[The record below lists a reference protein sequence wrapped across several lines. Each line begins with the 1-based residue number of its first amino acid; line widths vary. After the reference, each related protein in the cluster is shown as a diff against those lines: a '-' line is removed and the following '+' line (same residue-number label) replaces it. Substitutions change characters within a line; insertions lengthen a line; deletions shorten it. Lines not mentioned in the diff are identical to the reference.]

1 MAKRILSMVL
11 CLCLAVTAL
20 LPLGASAEAEVTR
33 GEWISKLVGAF
44 SMSVQSEADMPDN
57 YFSDV
62 TADMANY
69 RDILLAV
76 EFGVIDLEAGEA
88 FEPDKPATREFAAQ
102 TLNFCLKFQLDKDTE
117 YTYSEAEEVS
127 CPDDIQVAVNRGWFA
142 LYGNDFLPKQSIT
155 TAEAEA
161 TLADAK
167 SVLSKENIDK
177 DYDSK
182 YQFAD
187 NVKVIPSTADV
198 SISTDYTVT
207 VTGYEC
213 GVNAGDVF
221 VAYSAGIPVVLK
233 AIDVKTDG
241 DVTTITAAA
250 DDAEGV
256 ITSVDSEG
264 VAEFDLENFET
275 AEVETYSVTDADSN
289 ETSEMQISLQS
300 INYDK
305 KAKKLIATKEI
316 KVSGTSNA
324 GSITVE
330 VSDIN
335 LFHKENTNTGEYMAY
350 IQGNTSIT
358 KSISFDIGNYVG
370 IPSSITLGY
379 INISGIGSVTL
390 NVDLSLKGGMS
401 SNETGIITAGFSYA
415 RNDGFRLINGY
426 KKTAYSFT
434 AEAEVKVG
442 LTLSAN
448 IDLVVMSGRIWATV
462 GVKGYFKFKDY
473 TYVDGERPLQC
484 KTIGGFL
491 YANVGASASI
501 NYFIDKK
508 SWSKTV
514 DIYTESNS
522 PVRVYYHYEDNQ
534 LVDACTRGRDN
545 NEAYIKYTTHTN
557 SAYFNPSPSYGRGSY
572 TGGDG
577 TTKTL
582 WTYTTDSEGNATITG
597 YKGSASSLAIP
608 SVIDGYKVTKIGN
621 EAFKNNKNV
630 VNVTIPNG
638 VTNINWGSF
647 ENCERLK
654 SVIIPDSVVEIGGR
668 AFLDCI
674 NLENFRLPPHL
685 TCLWQDIIKGTKVR
699 SITVPK
705 TLERA
710 VNYGPFAG
718 AEYLTEVNFEYGTA
732 NIVYYLCR
740 GIPNIERIEI
750 PDTVTVISDSAFKDC
765 EKLKEVIIPDSVVEI
780 KGSAFENCK
789 SLENF
794 KMPQYLTCLWDNII
808 KGTRVKSVTV
818 PKTLE
823 RTVNNG
829 PFAGAEY
836 LTEVNFEYGTT
847 NIVYYLCRGIPNI
860 EKIEIPDTVTLISD
874 SAFKDCEKLKE
885 IIIPDSVVEIEGRA
899 FENCKSLE
907 NFKLPPYL
915 TCLWQDII
923 KGTKVKSVTV
933 PKTLERTV
941 NYGPFAGAEY
951 LTEVN
956 FEHGTTNIVDYLC
969 REIPNIEKIEIPDT
983 VTVIS
988 GRAFESCEK
997 LKEIIIP
1004 NSVAEIKT
1012 NAFKNCTDLSNIKLP
1027 DNIKT
1032 LGCGLFNGCK
1042 SLKEISIPD
1051 STSKIDDGIF
1061 VDCVSLEKAV
1071 LPNTMDTI
1079 PVNTFYNCKNLSEI
1093 KLPDGLQTIEYS
1105 AFYGCNSLSSI
1116 NLPNNLQT
1124 IGDSAFYECKALTD
1138 ITIPKSVTYVGSQAF
1153 YNCDGLQNAVI
1164 NASGTIGSQAFYD
1177 CDALTNLTLAD
1188 SVTKIGSSLCY
1199 DCDKLTDIKFGK
1211 YITEIP
1217 DSAFRK
1223 CASLQTVT
1231 LPRFCK
1237 TVVSNAFA
1245 EDTKLTEA
1253 YVPISVTGIQTNSFS
1268 YPKKMTMYGKDGS
1281 YAQEYAAGRDMP
1293 FGIVDKPITT
1303 IAYTD
1308 SEVKMSRYAT
1318 VLPSMQ
1324 VMPEFDTDTITFSS
1338 DNTNVATVSENGTI
1352 KAGYTYGTANVTAKT
1367 TSGLSANIKVTVVK
1381 PASTITLNKSA
1392 LEISAGKSEK
1402 LTATISPSDSTDN
1415 IVWTSDNTDVAA
1427 VDKDGNVTG
1436 IKKGTATVTA
1446 KAVYGNASASCL
1458 VTVEESGVEIV
1469 DVTGVALAP
1478 GNAEITISKTLKLSA
1493 SVLPENATNK
1503 LLVWSSSN
1511 SNVASVSADGIVT
1524 AKTLGTAKITVKT
1537 VSGSYE
1543 STCTVTVVP
1552 KVEITEF
1559 SCENM
1564 GGYGLIKLSAVNVPQ
1579 SCEVFIAAY
1588 GANQKVTSIKKLTL
1602 SNGSVQ
1608 TIIPLENV
1616 DKLKAFIWDFK
1627 NLKPLAVSKTK

>member
-1 MAKRILSMVL
+1 MVL

-142 LYGNDFLPKQSIT
+142 LYGNDFMPKQSIT
-155 TAEAEA
+155 AAEAEA
-161 TLADAK
+161 MLADAK

-182 YQFAD
+182 YKFAD

-233 AIDVKTDG
+233 AIDVKTDT
-241 DVTTITAAA
+241 DVTTITADA

-275 AEVETYSVTDADSN
+275 AEVETYSVTDADSHD
-289 ETSEMQISLQS
+289 TSEMQISLQS

-597 YKGSASSLAIP
+597 YSGSASSLAIP
-608 SVIDGYKVTKIGN
+608 SVIDGYKVTKIGDS
-621 EAFKNNKNV
+621 AFENNKKIRS
-630 VNVTIPNG
+630 VTIPDTVIEIGGEAFDGCTALSDVKLSKNIVTLEYNVFCG
-638 VTNINWGSF
+638 CTSLTSIEIPASLQDAGSSRYIGTFAKTGLQNVTFEDGITKIPSNLFRNCTSLKSIDIPETVALIESSVFYGCSSLTNID
-647 ENCERLK
+647 
-654 SVIIPDSVVEIGGR
+654 IPDSVTGMGEYV
-668 AFLDCI
+668 FSDCI
-674 NLENFRLPPHL
+674 SLEKVKLPNTRKNIMAGTFYDCKSLKDIALPETVTEIRRSAFYGCASLSSINL
-685 TCLWQDIIKGTKVR
+685 
-699 SITVPK
+699 
-705 TLERA
+705 
-710 VNYGPFAG
+710 
-718 AEYLTEVNFEYGTA
+718 
-732 NIVYYLCR
+732 
-740 GIPNIERIEI
+740 
-750 PDTVTVISDSAFKDC
+750 PDTVT
-765 EKLKEVIIPDSVVEI
+765 E
-780 KGSAFENCK
+780 
-789 SLENF
+789 
-794 KMPQYLTCLWDNII
+794 
-808 KGTRVKSVTV
+808 
-818 PKTLE
+818 
-823 RTVNNG
+823 
-829 PFAGAEY
+829 
-836 LTEVNFEYGTT
+836 
-847 NIVYYLCRGIPNI
+847 
-860 EKIEIPDTVTLISD
+860 
-874 SAFKDCEKLKE
+874 
-885 IIIPDSVVEIEGRA
+885 
-899 FENCKSLE
+899 
-907 NFKLPPYL
+907 
-915 TCLWQDII
+915 
-923 KGTKVKSVTV
+923 
-933 PKTLERTV
+933 
-941 NYGPFAGAEY
+941 
-951 LTEVN
+951 
-956 FEHGTTNIVDYLC
+956 
-969 REIPNIEKIEIPDT
+969 
-983 VTVIS
+983 
-988 GRAFESCEK
+988 
-997 LKEIIIP
+997 
-1004 NSVAEIKT
+1004 
-1012 NAFKNCTDLSNIKLP
+1012 
-1027 DNIKT
+1027 
-1032 LGCGLFNGCK
+1032 
-1042 SLKEISIPD
+1042 
-1051 STSKIDDGIF
+1051 IDD
-1061 VDCVSLEKAV
+1061 
-1071 LPNTMDTI
+1071 
-1079 PVNTFYNCKNLSEI
+1079 Y
-1093 KLPDGLQTIEYS
+1093 
-1105 AFYGCNSLSSI
+1105 AFYGCNSLSSMK
-1116 NLPNNLQT
+1116 LPNNLQT
-1124 IGDSAFYECKALTD
+1124 IGNNAFYECKALTD
-1138 ITIPKSVTYVGSQAF
+1138 ITIPKNVTYVGSQAF
-1153 YNCDGLQNAVI
+1153 YNCDGLQKAVI

-1177 CDALTNLTLAD
+1177 CDELASLTLSD
-1188 SVTKIGSSLCY
+1188 GVTKIGSELCY
-1199 DCDKLTDIKFGK
+1199 SCDKLTDIKFGK

-1237 TVVSNAFA
+1237 TVASNAFA

-1324 VMPEFDTDTITFSS
+1324 IMPEFDTDTITFSS

-1392 LEISAGKSEK
+1392 LEISACKSEK

-1415 IVWTSDNTDVAA
+1415 IVWTSDNADVAA

-1436 IKKGTATVTA
+1436 IKKGSATVTA
-1446 KAVYGNASASCL
+1446 KAVYGNVSVSCL

-1469 DVTGVALAP
+1469 NVTGVALAP
-1478 GNAEITISKTLKLSA
+1478 GNAEITIGKTLKLSA

-1511 SNVASVSADGIVT
+1511 SNVVSVSADGIVT

>member
-76 EFGVIDLEAGEA
+76 EFGVINLDAGEA

-117 YTYSEAEEVS
+117 YTYNEAEEVS
-127 CPDDIQVAVNRGWFA
+127 CPDDIQVAVNRGWFV
-142 LYGNDFLPKQSIT
+142 LYGDDFLPKRSIT
-155 TAEAEA
+155 AAEAEA
-161 TLADAK
+161 MLADAK

-233 AIDVKTDG
+233 AIDVKTDA
-241 DVTTITAAA
+241 DVTTITADA

-275 AEVETYSVTDADSN
+275 AEVETYSITDADSHD
-289 ETSEMQISLQS
+289 TSEMQISLQS

-305 KAKKLIATKEI
+305 KAKKLTATKEI

-501 NYFIDKK
+501 NYFVDKK

-534 LVDACTRGRDN
+534 LVDACTRGKDN

-608 SVIDGYKVTKIGN
+608 SVIDGYKVTEIGN
-621 EAFKNNKNV
+621 VAFKNNKNV

-638 VTNINWGSF
+638 VTNINWGAF

-674 NLENFRLPPHL
+674 NLENFKLPPYL

-705 TLERA
+705 TLERT

-718 AEYLTEVNFEYGTA
+718 AEYLTEVNFEYGTT
-732 NIVYYLCR
+732 NIVYSLCR

-765 EKLKEVIIPDSVVEI
+765 EKLKE
-780 KGSAFENCK
+780 
-789 SLENF
+789 
-794 KMPQYLTCLWDNII
+794 
-808 KGTRVKSVTV
+808 
-818 PKTLE
+818 
-823 RTVNNG
+823 
-829 PFAGAEY
+829 
-836 LTEVNFEYGTT
+836 
-847 NIVYYLCRGIPNI
+847 
-860 EKIEIPDTVTLISD
+860 
-874 SAFKDCEKLKE
+874 
-885 IIIPDSVVEIEGRA
+885 IIIPDSVVEIECRA

-956 FEHGTTNIVDYLC
+956 FEYGTTNIVYYLC
-969 REIPNIEKIEIPDT
+969 RGIPNIEKIEIPDT
-983 VTVIS
+983 VTLIS
-988 GRAFESCEK
+988 DSAFKDCEK
-997 LKEIIIP
+997 LKEVIIP
-1004 NSVAEIKT
+1004 DSVVEIKA

-1027 DNIKT
+1027 DSIKT
-1032 LGCGLFNGCK
+1032 LGYGLFNGCK

-1051 STSKIDDGIF
+1051 STAKIDDGIF
-1061 VDCVSLEKAV
+1061 VDCISLEKAV

-1093 KLPDGLQTIEYS
+1093 DIPEAVTEIKQS
-1105 AFYGCNSLSSI
+1105 AFSGCNSLSSI
-1116 NLPNNLQT
+1116 KLPNNLQT
-1124 IGDSAFYECKALTD
+1124 IGDSAFYECKELTD
-1138 ITIPKSVTYVGSQAF
+1138 ITIPKSVTYVGSRAF
-1153 YNCDGLQNAVI
+1153 YNCDGLQKAVI
-1164 NASGTIGSQAFYD
+1164 NSSGEIGYQAFYD

-1188 SVTKIGSSLCY
+1188 SVTKIGSGLCY

-1237 TVVSNAFA
+1237 TVASNAFA

-1253 YVPISVTGIQTNSFS
+1253 YVPVSVTGIQTNSFS
-1268 YPKKMTMYGKDGS
+1268 YPKKMTMYGRDGS

-1308 SEVKMSRYAT
+1308 SEVKLSRYAT

-1324 VMPEFDTDTITFSS
+1324 IMPEFDTDTITFSS

-1352 KAGYTYGTANVTAKT
+1352 KAGYTYGTANITAKT

-1381 PASTITLNKSA
+1381 PANTITLNKSA
-1392 LEISAGKSEK
+1392 LEISAGKSER

-1493 SVLPENATNK
+1493 SVLPGNATNK

-1579 SCEVFIAAY
+1579 SCEVFIATY

-1602 SNGSVQ
+1602 SNDSVQ

-1627 NLKPLAVSKTK
+1627 NLKPLAVSKIK